1 MDILEHFE
9 FSQSSL
15 QDYADC
21 RRRFQLRYLQRIAWP
36 AVQAEPVSENEEHI
50 QRGERFHHLIQQ
62 YLLGIPEERLARM
75 AAADKDDNLRR
86 WWDNF
91 STSLP
96 PQISGK
102 KHVEVTLS
110 APLGSY
116 RLRATYDLVLIQSGE
131 KARIF
136 DWKTSTHR
144 PKRAWL
150 HERLQTRVY
159 PYLLVQAGETLN
171 GGKPLQPEAV
181 EMIYWF
187 AEPGQDSEKISYSS
201 EQYEA
206 DGQYILGLVNELSAL
221 RPDEF
226 TLTDNERTCRFCV
239 YRSLCDRGVRA
250 GSLGEGDAEP
260 DFEPGGTN
268 ASLSTTFDG
277 LDFNLEQINEISF

>member
-1 MDILEHFE
+1 MNPLEHFE

-50 QRGERFHHLIQQ
+50 QRGERFHHLAQQ

-75 AAADKDDNLRR
+75 AVADKDENLRR

-91 STSLP
+91 TTVLP
-96 PQISGK
+96 PQLTGEK
-102 KHVEVTLS
+102 NVEVTLS

-116 RLRATYDLVLIQSGE
+116 RLRATYDLVLFQAGA

-136 DWKTSTHR
+136 DWKTSTRR

-150 HERLQTRVY
+150 RERLQTRVY
-159 PYLLVQAGETLN
+159 PYLLVQAGGTLN
-171 GGKPLQPEAV
+171 GGKPLLPEAV

-187 AEPGQDSEKISYSS
+187 AEPGQDSEKITYSS

-206 DGQYILGLVNELSAL
+206 DGQYLLGLVSELSAL
-221 RPDEF
+221 SPEEF
-226 TLTDNERTCRFCV
+226 TLTDSERTCRFCV

-250 GSLGEGDAEP
+250 GSLEEGDAEP
-260 DFEPGGTN
+260 DRDRPGAG
-268 ASLSTTFDG
+268 SEG